1 MPVLIPTA
9 DEIAAMLPLARHKA
23 RQAVARIL
31 KETRAALDDIV
42 ADSARRARTS
52 ADWGRSVRD
61 EARRMLADLPAEPE
75 SLVAARR
82 AELLDAVRRRP

>member
-1 MPVLIPTA
+1 MTP
-9 DEIAAMLPLARHKA
+9 MQRYRA

-31 KETRAALDDIV
+31 RSAQAALDDMV
-42 ADSARRARTS
+42 ADSARRARNS

-75 SLVAARR
+75 ALTAARR